1 MQAPV
6 QTQTHVPAEV
16 HSHTHSLAH
25 LKKLPMGQVTVTQQE
40 GELTVNQRD
49 NFQITCTYQTSKF
62 QDLLWYQQRKRQ
74 GPQLVSYQ
82 ARDGRKH
89 SGRFTTELNTT
100 GQYSLLQLEEVK
112 VSDSALYLCAVRDTP
127 VQEVSLAVQEPR
139 RGRRYV
145 CARLRVGE
153 GALRCSL
160 AALLP
165 LYTQGSERG
174 GAERLLCP
182 CGALSDGSWGCV
194 RDMIPLALH
203 ICVWAGLVHSSWV
216 LAFLTLSLNTSTVSL
231 DSFQVI
237 CALFILVF

>member
-1 MQAPV
+1 MDIALRCLVVLQGAESW
-6 QTQTHVPAEV
+6 TQG
-16 HSHTHSLAH
+16 SLW
-25 LKKLPMGQVTVTQQE
+25 VQQE
-40 GELTVNQRD
+40 PFAETREGTAISINCSHANKKSYDYIQWYRQLPGRGPAFLVLSLTGTKELPDPPGQLRVAADRR
-49 NFQITCTYQTSKF
+49 SSA
-62 QDLLWYQQRKRQ
+62 LW
-74 GPQLVSYQ
+74 L
-82 ARDGRKH
+82 ARPR
-89 SGRFTTELNTT
+89 L
-100 GQYSLLQLEEVK
+100 K